1 MSAVHSNGQASST
14 SLDGFGRKEND
25 SFSFFLV
32 ETEGEWGNPGDV
44 IIVPPGCE
52 ELLTT
57 LINRTFFYIGLWN
70 NKCIQPLRSL
80 LWCKIALGVG
90 KDG

>member
-1 MSAVHSNGQASST
+1 MSAVHSNRQASST
-14 SLDGFGRKEND
+14 SLGGFGRKEND

-52 ELLTT
+52 ELLQ
-57 LINRTFFYIGLWN
+57 F
-70 NKCIQPLRSL
+70 
-80 LWCKIALGVG
+80 
-90 KDG
+90 